1 VRYNRLGAVPV
12 MAIKIPNGNP
22 FDLSCSRGRRPRQ
35 AGISDAGYSK
45 RVERRDGNV
54 AEITET
60 HSAISRGVMSRR
72 AHQAESGL
80 AAQRGTRC
88 LDCRTSRTARVHF
101 NVWIKWRIGIE
112 MFERVG
118 NAFDML
124 TRMGAQQL
132 RIHRDSGFPP
142 FPVGMSIV

>member
-1 VRYNRLGAVPV
+1 MNRCKSNSLIVRYNRLGAVPV

-22 FDLSCSRGRRPRQ
+22 PSAIFQS
-35 AGISDAGYSK
+35 
-45 RVERRDGNV
+45 VERRDGNV

-88 LDCRTSRTARVHF
+88 LDCRT
-101 NVWIKWRIGIE
+101 G
-112 MFERVG
+112 
-118 NAFDML
+118 
-124 TRMGAQQL
+124 
-132 RIHRDSGFPP
+132 
-142 FPVGMSIV
+142 